1 MTSIPLSPAADMSEE
16 PLNLD
21 LTSIRPDRLARAVSQ
36 VAEQKY
42 ACKDCGAQFALS
54 EGEILYFLE
63 QNLHL
68 PKRCSGCRHDPATIE
83 STPESLKGKFFAEA
97 DPTRI
102 PMVPW
107 RHT

>member
-1 MTSIPLSPAADMSEE
+1 MSEE

-21 LTSIRPDRLARAVSQ
+21 LTSISPDRLAHAVSL
-36 VAEQKY
+36 VAKRKY
-42 ACKDCGAQFALS
+42 ACKDCGVLFTLS

-63 QNLHL
+63 QKLHL
-68 PKRCSGCRHDPATIE
+68 PKRCAGCRKEPASPE

>member
-1 MTSIPLSPAADMSEE
+1 MSEE

-21 LTSIRPDRLARAVSQ
+21 LNSIPPDRLAHAVSL
-36 VAEQKY
+36 VAKQKY
-42 ACKDCGAQFALS
+42 ACKDCGVQFSLS

-63 QNLHL
+63 QKLHL
-68 PKRCSGCRHDPATIE
+68 PKRCTACRKEPAPPE
-83 STPESLKGKFFAEA
+83 STPDSLKGKFFAEA

-107 RHT
+107 SNV

>member
-1 MTSIPLSPAADMSEE
+1 MSDE

-21 LTSIRPDRLARAVSQ
+21 LTSIPPDRLAHAVSL
-36 VAEQKY
+36 VAKQKY
-42 ACKDCGAQFALS
+42 TCKDCNKQFTLS

-63 QNLHL
+63 QKLHL
-68 PKRCSGCRHDPATIE
+68 PKRCAGCRKEPAAPE

>member
-1 MTSIPLSPAADMSEE
+1 MSEE

-21 LTSIRPDRLARAVSQ
+21 LTSIPPDRLAHAVSL
-36 VAEQKY
+36 VAKQKY
-42 ACKDCGAQFALS
+42 TCKDCGKQFTLS

-63 QNLHL
+63 QKLHL
-68 PKRCSGCRHDPATIE
+68 PKRCAGCRKEPAAPE
-83 STPESLKGKFFAEA
+83 STPESLKGKFFAKA

-107 RHT
+107 SNV

>member
-1 MTSIPLSPAADMSEE
+1 MSEE

-21 LTSIRPDRLARAVSQ
+21 LTSIPPDRLAHAVSR
-36 VAEQKY
+36 VAREKY
-42 ACKDCGAQFALS
+42 SCGDCGALFALS

-63 QNLHL
+63 QKLHL
-68 PKRCSGCRHDPATIE
+68 PKRCAGCRKEPAAPE
-83 STPESLKGKFFAEA
+83 STPESLKGKFFAQA

-107 RHT
+107 SNV

>member
-1 MTSIPLSPAADMSEE
+1 MSIA

-21 LTSIRPDRLARAVSQ
+21 LSSIPPDRLAHAVSL
-36 VAEQKY
+36 VARQKY
-42 ACKDCGAQFALS
+42 VCKDCGAQFALS

-63 QNLHL
+63 QKLHL
-68 PKRCSGCRHDPATIE
+68 PKRCAGCRKEPAAPE

-107 RHT
+107 GNV

>member
-1 MTSIPLSPAADMSEE
+1 MSEE

-21 LTSIRPDRLARAVSQ
+21 LTSVPPDRLAHAVSL
-36 VAEQKY
+36 VAKQKY
-42 ACKDCGAQFALS
+42 ACKDCGVLFALS

-63 QNLHL
+63 QKLHL
-68 PKRCSGCRHDPATIE
+68 PKRCAGCRKEPSAPE

>member
-1 MTSIPLSPAADMSEE
+1 MSEE

-21 LTSIRPDRLARAVSQ
+21 LTSVPPDRLDNAVSL
-36 VAEQKY
+36 VAKQKY
-42 ACKDCGAQFALS
+42 VCKDCGTMFALS

-63 QNLHL
+63 QKLHL
-68 PKRCSGCRHDPATIE
+68 PKRCAGCRKEPAAPE

-107 RHT
+107 SNV

>member
-1 MTSIPLSPAADMSEE
+1 MSEE

-21 LTSIRPDRLARAVSQ
+21 LNSIPPDRLAHAVSV
-36 VAEQKY
+36 VAKQKY
-42 ACKDCGAQFALS
+42 TCKDCGVLFALS

-63 QNLHL
+63 QKLHL
-68 PKRCSGCRHDPATIE
+68 PRRCTGCRKDPAAIE

-107 RHT
+107 SNV

>member
-1 MTSIPLSPAADMSEE
+1 MSEE
-16 PLNLD
+16 PLHLD
-21 LTSIRPDRLARAVSQ
+21 LASIPPDRLSNAVSL

-42 ACKDCGAQFALS
+42 ACKDCGILFALS
-54 EGEILYFLE
+54 ETEILYFLA

-68 PKRCSGCRHDPATIE
+68 PKRCTGCRKDPAAIE
-83 STPESLKGKFFAEA
+83 STPASLQGKFFADA

>member
-1 MTSIPLSPAADMSEE
+1 MSEE
-16 PLNLD
+16 PLNLN
-21 LTSIRPDRLARAVSQ
+21 LNNIPPDRLADA
-36 VAEQKY
+36 AKQKY
-42 ACKDCGAQFALS
+42 TCKDCGNLFALS
-54 EGEILYFLE
+54 EREILHFLE
-63 QNLHL
+63 KKLHL
-68 PKRCSGCRHDPATIE
+68 PKRCSGCRKDPAAIE

>member
-1 MTSIPLSPAADMSEE
+1 MVSDMSEE

-21 LTSIRPDRLARAVSQ
+21 LSNIPPDRLANAVSL
-36 VAEQKY
+36 VAKQKY
-42 ACKDCGAQFALS
+42 VCKDCGALFALS
-54 EGEILYFLE
+54 ESQIIYFLE
-63 QNLHL
+63 QKLHL
-68 PKRCSGCRHDPATIE
+68 PKRCTGCRKEPAAIE